1 MEIIEKRNNSKLTLE
16 LDGRFDA
23 LAAIELEKK
32 LQKSLKGIDE
42 LELDFTKVKV
52 IASAGLRV
60 LVQTKKQMN
69 AQGSMRIVNI
79 NDSVRDI
86 LTITKLIKLLN
97 VE

>member
-69 AQGSMRIVNI
+69 AQGAMRIVNI